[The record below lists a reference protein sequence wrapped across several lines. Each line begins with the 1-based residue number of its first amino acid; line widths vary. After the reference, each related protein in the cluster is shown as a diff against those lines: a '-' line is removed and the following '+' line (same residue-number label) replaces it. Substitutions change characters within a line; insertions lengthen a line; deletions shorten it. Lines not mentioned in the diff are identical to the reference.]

1 MMGIVREMVDNLET
15 GAQLGAT
22 TGEDMRYALEIAVA
36 IRESARNGSTPVR
49 FPLTDR
55 SLAMYP
61 QKTRWFYKK
70 TIMGEEAYMAQLAE
84 HKQD

>member
-36 IRESARNGSTPVR
+36 IRESARNGSAPR
-49 FPLTDR
+49 C
-55 SLAMYP
+55 SKYP
-61 QKTRWFYKK
+61 AAAHPWVEKRV
-70 TIMGEEAYMAQLAE
+70 
-84 HKQD
+84 